1 MKHIFID
8 TIPDQYS
15 RLPQFL
21 TKRTKKSI
29 VIQDAWF
36 FGTWPIQLGAPGPR
50 PKAIISGR
58 NIHSP
63 DDQH

>member
-15 RLPQFL
+15 SIATMLKE
-21 TKRTKKSI
+21 TNEESI

-36 FGTWPIQLGAPGPR
+36 LGTWPIQLGAPGPR
-50 PKAIISGR
+50 PKAIILRR

-63 DDQH
+63 DDQR